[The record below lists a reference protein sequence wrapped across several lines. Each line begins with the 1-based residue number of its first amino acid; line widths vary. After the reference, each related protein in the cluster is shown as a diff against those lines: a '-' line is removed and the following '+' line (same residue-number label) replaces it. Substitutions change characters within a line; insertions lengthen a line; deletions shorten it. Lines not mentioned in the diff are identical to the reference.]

1 MTLLPQ
7 GEEERRVVIYGLRV
21 KSTGEIVYIGKSVNF
36 KQRVASHKKAAKAGM
51 VNLPI
56 YRWMRVHDANLWQ
69 FVILAETTPTTW
81 EDDERAWIA
90 HYRSLGQAKLNI
102 DDGGAGRTPYVMSEE
117 TKKKLAD
124 ANRGK
129 IPHNKGIPNS
139 QKLKGKI
146 STTLQQLWQDPEYR
160 QQMSDAH
167 KGKPSA
173 RKGVK
178 LTDDEKKIVSER
190 TKLGMRKAKETRLC
204 H

>member
-90 HYRSLGQAKLNI
+90 KYRELGQAKLNI
-102 DDGGAGRTPYVMSEE
+102 DDGGAGRTPYVMGEE
-117 TKKKLAD
+117 TKKKLAETS
-124 ANRGK
+124 RGN
-129 IPHNKGIPNS
+129 INS
-139 QKLKGKI
+139 LGKPLSSEAKAKVTASLK
-146 STTLQQLWQDPEYR
+146 SLWQDPEYR
-160 QQMSDAH
+160 QKMSDAH
-167 KGKPSA
+167 KGKPSG
-173 RKGVK
+173 RKGK
-178 LTDDEKKIVSER
+178 SWTDKEKQLISER
-190 TKLGMRKAKETRLC
+190 TKLGMQKAKETKSC